1 MFLAL
6 GTIRGVACKPVRHRI
21 NKIHPATKKQTC
33 VCFFVGRETGKPEAS
48 LFVINLGGFFLAL
61 AFFLCGH
68 DETPEVVLEGCNV
81 QVANEVYVKYLLV

>member
-1 MFLAL
+1 LLASQYGIVSTKSTRQQKSRLASAFLS
-6 GTIRGVACKPVRHRI
+6 VA
-21 NKIHPATKKQTC
+21 KQ
-33 VCFFVGRETGKPEAS
+33 AS